1 MSLAFGCA
9 ALGNQNAVP
18 FSYVGLAAGRTWTI
32 FAKWLVVIDTQA
44 SSVAMAFVARILV
57 VVIGLTNILLSTA
70 YSADAPKQRRGGSG
84 NANRS
89 EGRPVHLV
97 VRSSAEI
104 KQTFT
109 YSPYPA
115 VPDELEGYVGSQVG
129 GTGTYRLTV
138 DAHGAVTQLTILKG
152 FTVNAIYDERFS
164 DAKGNT
170 VPALDKVMVQA
181 LMRWRAKP
189 GPMRVIDIYW
199 SFGTQPWVN
208 YGKSN
213 VTK

>member
-1 MSLAFGCA
+1 LAFGCA
-9 ALGNQNAVP
+9 ALGNQNAVS
-18 FSYVGLAAGRTWTI
+18 FSYFGLAAGRTWTI

-44 SSVAMAFVARILV
+44 SSAAMAFVARILV
-57 VVIGLTNILLSTA
+57 AVIGLTNVLLSTA
-70 YSADAPKQRRGGSG
+70 YSADAPKQRRGSSG
-84 NANRS
+84 NASRS

-115 VPDELEGYVGSQVG
+115 VPDELEGYAGSQVG

-138 DAHGAVTQLTILKG
+138 DAQGAVTQVTILKG

-164 DAKGNT
+164 NVKGNA

-189 GPMRVIDIYW
+189 GTMRVVDIYW
-199 SFGTQPWVN
+199 SFGTRPWVN
-208 YGKSN
+208 YGKSK
-213 VTK
+213 VSQ

>member
-1 MSLAFGCA
+1 M
-9 ALGNQNAVP
+9 
-18 FSYVGLAAGRTWTI
+18 
-32 FAKWLVVIDTQA
+32 
-44 SSVAMAFVARILV
+44 VA
-57 VVIGLTNILLSTA
+57 VIGLTNVLLSTA
-70 YSADAPKQRRGGSG
+70 YSADAPKQKRGSSG

-115 VPDELEGYVGSQVG
+115 VPDELEGYAGSQVG

-138 DAHGAVTQLTILKG
+138 DAQGAVTQVTTLKG

-164 DAKGNT
+164 NVTGST

-189 GPMRVIDIYW
+189 GPTRVVDIYW
-199 SFGTQPWVN
+199 SFGTRPWAN

-213 VTK
+213 VSR